1 MSTEIPELGRLQKP
15 GLQRSVH
22 PPVGAG
28 FGTPAP
34 GEGYALTIAEREC
47 EKLTFEHPQDEHDV
61 IIGVGLV
68 AAKRASLIGRGPT
81 LGDVH
86 VALDY
91 FGLRQASPIPRAL
104 TAQFSGL
111 AHSYV
116 AQRRF
121 VDAVPGESLT
131 SGANDAA
138 SSH

>member
-1 MSTEIPELGRLQKP
+1 MATEIPELGRLKKA
-15 GLQRSVH
+15 GLQRSAH

-34 GEGYALTIAEREC
+34 GEGYALTISEREC
-47 EKLTFEHPQDEHDV
+47 EKLTFEHDQDEHDV

-91 FGLRQASPIPRAL
+91 FSLRQASPVTRAL
-104 TAQFSGL
+104 TAPFRGL

>member
-1 MSTEIPELGRLQKP
+1 MATEIPELGRLKKA
-15 GLQRSVH
+15 GLQRAAP
-22 PPVGAG
+22 PPVGTG

-47 EKLTFEHPQDEHDV
+47 EKLTFEHHQDEHDV

-81 LGDVH
+81 LGDVN

-91 FGLRQASPIPRAL
+91 FGLREATPVSRTL
-104 TAQFSGL
+104 TAKFRGL

-116 AQRRF
+116 A
-121 VDAVPGESLT
+121 
-131 SGANDAA
+131 
-138 SSH
+138 